1 MLILHLSD
9 LHIGKSVNE
18 ISMLE
23 EQKNILEQ
31 ILNLT
36 EECNVDA
43 VIIAGD
49 VYDRSIPPV
58 EAVKLF
64 DDFLYRLGE
73 TGKQIFI
80 IGGNHDSAERV
91 SFAGRLLEKL
101 NIHIYSLY
109 DGTVHSYEMKDE
121 YGTVH
126 FFLMPFVKPSAV
138 RVYFD
143 NETIQSYDD
152 AFKTALSEVD
162 LDEKARNVMVAHQY
176 VTNGGEIPLR
186 CASEQETI
194 GGLDNIDVSVFDGF
208 DYVALGHLHRSQKVK
223 RETVR
228 YCGSPL
234 KYSASEVNGKK
245 TALLVNLKEK
255 GIVKIEKKELV
266 PLHGMRKIEGKLEAL
281 LADAQK
287 EDTSLRDDYIFA
299 VLTDETELLEP
310 VARLRS
316 VYKNLMGVEY
326 RRIRSEEQQD
336 FSAEERESMSPI
348 ELLEKFYQLQ
358 NGTPLDEIQAEA
370 VKNLFEELTR
380 QAEE

>member
-23 EQKNILEQ
+23 EQKHILKQ
-31 ILNLT
+31 ILNLVK
-36 EECNVDA
+36 EKNVDA
-43 VIIAGD
+43 IMIAGD
-49 VYDRSIPPV
+49 IYDKSIPSI

-64 DDFLYRLGE
+64 DNFLYRLGQ
-73 TGKQIFI
+73 TSKQIFI
-80 IGGNHDSAERV
+80 IGGNHDSAERL
-91 SFAGRLLEKL
+91 SFGSGLLEKL

-109 DGTVHSYEMKDE
+109 DGTVHSYDMKDE
-121 YGTVH
+121 YGTVR
-126 FFLMPFVKPSAV
+126 FFLMPFVKPALV
-138 RVYFD
+138 RAYFD
-143 NETIQSYDD
+143 KEDIQSYDD
-152 AFKTALSEVD
+152 AFKAALSKLC
-162 LDEKARNVMVAHQY
+162 LDEKVRNVIIAHQY
-176 VTNGGEIPLR
+176 ITNGGEIPLR
-186 CASEQETI
+186 CESEQETI

-208 DYVALGHLHRSQKVK
+208 DYVALGHLHRGQKVK

-245 TALLVNLKEK
+245 TVLLVNLKEK
-255 GIVKIEKKELV
+255 GTVEIERKELV
-266 PLHGMRKIEGKLEAL
+266 PLHDMRRIEGKLEAL
-281 LADAQK
+281 LTAAQK
-287 EDTSLRDDYIFA
+287 DDVSSRDDYIFA

-326 RRIRSEEQQD
+326 KRVNFEKQQD
-336 FSAEERESMSPI
+336 FSAEERESMSPL

-358 NGTPLDEIQAEA
+358 NGTQLNEVQTEA
-370 VKNLFEELTR
+370 VKKLFWELT
-380 QAEE
+380 QQTEE